1 MSTDSARHAERAG
14 LAARRVAA
22 DLLDGVL
29 RRRRALDELLAG
41 AQRPAEFAGLPERDR
56 ALARQIVGTALRRLG
71 SLRYVL
77 DQCLDH
83 GFPREAPRV
92 ETALLVGATQ
102 LLFLDVPDHAAV
114 DLAVRLAQS
123 DRRAAR
129 YDRLVNAVLR
139 RITRSGADILA
150 GEDTLALDTPGWLMA
165 RWSQHYGAE
174 TARAIALANRSEPP
188 LDLTVKTDPQEWA
201 ARLGATVLPTGTL
214 RLIPSGPISQLP
226 GYDDGAWWVQD
237 AAAALPVRLF
247 GDVAGRAIADLC
259 AAPGGKTAQL
269 ARLGARVTAV
279 DRSPT
284 RLERVRENLARLSLK
299 AEIVMEDASVWQGGS
314 FDAILIDA
322 PCSSTG
328 TIRRHPDIA
337 WLKQEADLAGLANL
351 QARLLQH
358 AISLTK
364 SGGTIVFCTCSLE
377 PEEGEALT
385 ARLLAK
391 ETGVHRVPI
400 EPAEVAGH
408 QELLTAAGELRTL
421 PCHFPAAEPRLGG
434 LDGFY
439 AVRLVRV

>member
-1 MSTDSARHAERAG
+1 MTTDPGRHSEPAG
-14 LAARRVAA
+14 LPARRVAA

-29 RRRRALDELLAG
+29 RRRRALDELLTG
-41 AQRPAEFAGLPERDR
+41 VQTPGEFTRLPERDR

-139 RITRSGADILA
+139 RITRSGADMLA
-150 GEDTLALDTPGWLMA
+150 GGDTLALDTPGWLMG
-165 RWSQHYGAE
+165 RWSRHYGVE

-188 LDLTVKTDPQEWA
+188 LDLTVKADRQGWA
-201 ARLGATVLPTGTL
+201 TRLGATVLPTGSL

-226 GYDDGAWWVQD
+226 GYDEGAWWVQD

-247 GDVAGRAIADLC
+247 GDITGQAIADLC
-259 AAPGGKTAQL
+259 AAPGGKSAQL
-269 ARLGARVTAV
+269 ASRGARVTAV

-284 RLERVRENLARLSLK
+284 RLERVRENLTRLSLT
-299 AEIVMEDASVWQGGS
+299 AEIVLEDASAWQGGS
-314 FDAILIDA
+314 FDAVLIDA

-337 WLKQEADLAGLANL
+337 WLKQEADLAGLAKL
-351 QARLLQH
+351 QARLLRH
-358 AISLTK
+358 AVSLTK
-364 SGGTIVFCTCSLE
+364 PGGTIVFCTCSLE
-377 PEEGEALT
+377 PEEGEELT
-385 ARLLAK
+385 ARLLAE
-391 ETGVHRVPI
+391 ETGVRRVPI

-408 QELLTAAGELRTL
+408 QELLTATGELRAL
-421 PCHFPAAEPRLGG
+421 PCHFPASEPRLGG

>member
-1 MSTDSARHAERAG
+1 
-14 LAARRVAA
+14 
-22 DLLDGVL
+22 
-29 RRRRALDELLAG
+29 
-41 AQRPAEFAGLPERDR
+41 
-56 ALARQIVGTALRRLG
+56 
-71 SLRYVL
+71 
-77 DQCLDH
+77 
-83 GFPREAPRV
+83 
-92 ETALLVGATQ
+92 
-102 LLFLDVPDHAAV
+102 
-114 DLAVRLAQS
+114 
-123 DRRAAR
+123 
-129 YDRLVNAVLR
+129 
-139 RITRSGADILA
+139 
-150 GEDTLALDTPGWLMA
+150 LALDTPGWLMA
-165 RWSQHYGAE
+165 RWSRHYGAE

-188 LDLTVKTDPQEWA
+188 LDLTVKTDAQGWA
-201 ARLGATVLPTGTL
+201 TRLGATLLPTGSL
-214 RLIPSGPISQLP
+214 RLIPSGPISQLA
-226 GYDDGAWWVQD
+226 GYDEGAWWVQD

-269 ARLGARVTAV
+269 AGLGAQVIAV

-284 RLERVRENLARLSLK
+284 RLERLRENLARLSLN
-299 AEIVMEDASVWQGGS
+299 AEIVMEDASVWQGRS
-314 FDAILIDA
+314 FDGVLIDA

-351 QARLLQH
+351 QARLLRQ

-364 SGGTIVFCTCSLE
+364 PGGTIVFCTCSLE

-385 ARLLAK
+385 ARLLAE
-391 ETGVHRVPI
+391 ETGLRRVPI

-421 PCHFPAAEPRLGG
+421 PCHLPAAEPRLVG

>member
-1 MSTDSARHAERAG
+1 MTDPARHSEPAG
-14 LAARRVAA
+14 LPARRVAA

-29 RRRRALDELLAG
+29 RRRRALDELLGG
-41 AQRPAEFAGLPERDR
+41 AQTPTKFPSLPERDR
-56 ALARQIVGTALRRLG
+56 ALARQIVGTTLRRLG
-71 SLRYVL
+71 SLRHVL
-77 DQCLDH
+77 DQYLDH
-83 GFPREAPRV
+83 GLPREAPRV

-129 YDRLVNAVLR
+129 YDRVVNAVLR
-139 RITRSGADILA
+139 RIARSGADMLA
-150 GEDTLALDTPGWLMA
+150 GADTLALDTPGWLMA
-165 RWSQHYGAE
+165 RWSRHYGAE

-188 LDLTVKTDPQEWA
+188 LDVTVKADPQGWA
-201 ARLGATVLPTGTL
+201 ARLGATLLPTGSL
-214 RLIPSGPISQLP
+214 RLIPSGPISQLA
-226 GYDDGAWWVQD
+226 GYDEGAWWVQD

-247 GDVAGRAIADLC
+247 GDVAGRTIADLC
-259 AAPGGKTAQL
+259 AAPGGKTSQL
-269 ARLGARVTAV
+269 ASLGARVTAV

-284 RLERVRENLARLSLK
+284 RLERLRENLARLALD
-299 AEIVMEDASVWQGGS
+299 AEIVMEDASVWQGRS
-314 FDAILIDA
+314 FDGVLIDA

-337 WLKQEADLAGLANL
+337 WLKQEGDLAGLANL
-351 QARLLQH
+351 QGRLLRQ

-364 SGGTIVFCTCSLE
+364 PGGTIVFCTCSLE
-377 PEEGEALT
+377 PEEGEELT
-385 ARLLAK
+385 ARLLAD
-391 ETGVHRVPI
+391 ETGLRRIPI
-400 EPAEVAGH
+400 EAAEIAGH

>member
-1 MSTDSARHAERAG
+1 MTDPARHSEPAG
-14 LAARRVAA
+14 LPARRVAA

-29 RRRRALDELLAG
+29 RRRRALDELLTG
-41 AQRPAEFAGLPERDR
+41 AQTPTELPSLPERDR

-71 SLRYVL
+71 SLRHVL

-83 GFPREAPRV
+83 GLPREAPRV

-139 RITRSGADILA
+139 RIARGGADMLA
-150 GEDTLALDTPGWLMA
+150 GADTLALDTPAWLMA
-165 RWSQHYGAE
+165 RWSRHYGAE
-174 TARAIALANRSEPP
+174 AARAIALSNRAEPS
-188 LDLTVKTDPQEWA
+188 LDLTVKADPQGWA
-201 ARLGATVLPTGTL
+201 ARLGGTLLPTGSV
-214 RLIPSGPISQLP
+214 RLIPSGPIAQLA
-226 GYDDGAWWVQD
+226 GYDEGAWWVQD
-237 AAAALPVRLF
+237 AAAALAVRLF
-247 GDVAGRAIADLC
+247 GDVAGQSIADLC

-269 ARLGARVTAV
+269 ASLGARVTAV

-284 RLERVRENLARLSLK
+284 RLERLRENLARLSLN
-299 AEIVMEDASVWQGGS
+299 AEIVMEDASVWQGRS
-314 FDAILIDA
+314 FDGVLIDG

-337 WLKQEADLAGLANL
+337 WLKQEGDLAGLANL
-351 QARLLQH
+351 QARLLRH

-364 SGGTIVFCTCSLE
+364 PGGTIVFCTCSLE
-377 PEEGEALT
+377 PEEGEELT
-385 ARLLAK
+385 ARLLAD
-391 ETGVHRVPI
+391 ETGLRRIPI

-408 QELLTAAGELRTL
+408 QELLTTAGELRTL

>member
-1 MSTDSARHAERAG
+1 VITDPARHSEPAG
-14 LAARRVAA
+14 LPARRVAA

-41 AQRPAEFAGLPERDR
+41 AQMPAEFASLPERDR

-71 SLRYVL
+71 SLRSVL

-83 GFPREAPRV
+83 GSPREAPRV

-139 RITRSGADILA
+139 RIARGGADMLA
-150 GEDTLALDTPGWLMA
+150 GADALALDTPGWLMA
-165 RWSQHYGAE
+165 RWTRHYGAE

-188 LDLTVKTDPQEWA
+188 LDLTVKADPEAWA
-201 ARLGATVLPTGTL
+201 TRLEATLLPTGSL

-226 GYDDGAWWVQD
+226 GYDEGAWWVQD

-269 ARLGARVTAV
+269 ASLGALVTAV

-284 RLERVRENLARLSLK
+284 RLERLRENLARLSLN
-299 AEIVMEDASVWQGGS
+299 AEIVMEDASAWQGRS
-314 FDAILIDA
+314 FDGVLIDA

-337 WLKQEADLAGLANL
+337 WLKQEGDLAGLANL
-351 QARLLQH
+351 QARLLRQ

-364 SGGTIVFCTCSLE
+364 PGGTIVFCTCSLE
-377 PEEGEALT
+377 PEEGEALI
-385 ARLLAK
+385 ARLLAD
-391 ETGVHRVPI
+391 ETGLRCVPI

-408 QELLTAAGELRTL
+408 QELINPAGELRTL
-421 PCHFPAAEPRLGG
+421 PCHFPASEPRLGG